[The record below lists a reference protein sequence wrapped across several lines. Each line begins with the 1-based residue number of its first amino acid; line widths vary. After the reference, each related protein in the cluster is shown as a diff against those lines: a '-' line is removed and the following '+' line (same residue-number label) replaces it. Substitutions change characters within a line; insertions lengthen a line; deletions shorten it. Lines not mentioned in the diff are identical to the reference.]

1 MTKIATRAVRAGID
15 SDPAFGAVTPPIVL
29 SANFTFEHFG
39 KKRAYDY
46 SRSGNPTRD
55 QLANAIASLEG
66 GAGGIITSTG
76 MSAIAL
82 VLQALLKPGDRLLAP
97 HDCYGGSWRL
107 FKSLS
112 DRGAFELEIV
122 DFEDPDAVRG
132 ALARK
137 PTLVWIETP
146 SNPLLRIV
154 DIAFVAKSAKAA
166 GALVV
171 ADNTF
176 LSPALQRPLEH
187 GADIVVHSTTKFIN
201 GHSDVVGGAVIA
213 ADPAVLEQL
222 DWWANALGVAGA
234 PFDSFLTLRGL
245 RTLDARLR
253 VHQENTAAIA
263 EILGQ
268 HRAVSR
274 LHYPGC
280 VGHPGHSVARKQQD
294 GFGALISFE
303 LAGGEP
309 AVRRFVSGLECF
321 LLAESLGGVESLV
334 AHPSTMSHAAM
345 DDAARKVAGITPGLL
360 RLSVGIEHADDL
372 VADLIAALDRASAKV
387 LQEAC

>member
-39 KKRAYDY
+39 TKRAYDY

-132 ALARK
+132 ALASRLR
-137 PTLVWIETP
+137 PTL
-146 SNPLLRIV
+146 
-154 DIAFVAKSAKAA
+154 
-166 GALVV
+166 
-171 ADNTF
+171 
-176 LSPALQRPLEH
+176 
-187 GADIVVHSTTKFIN
+187 
-201 GHSDVVGGAVIA
+201 
-213 ADPAVLEQL
+213 
-222 DWWANALGVAGA
+222 
-234 PFDSFLTLRGL
+234 
-245 RTLDARLR
+245 
-253 VHQENTAAIA
+253 A
-263 EILGQ
+263 E
-268 HRAVSR
+268 R
-274 LHYPGC
+274 
-280 VGHPGHSVARKQQD
+280 
-294 GFGALISFE
+294 
-303 LAGGEP
+303 
-309 AVRRFVSGLECF
+309 
-321 LLAESLGGVESLV
+321 
-334 AHPSTMSHAAM
+334 
-345 DDAARKVAGITPGLL
+345 
-360 RLSVGIEHADDL
+360 
-372 VADLIAALDRASAKV
+372 
-387 LQEAC
+387 